1 MSPGTG
7 GDGVPHD
14 DPMQQTQVFRRV
26 HDTTATTV
34 LPTAA
39 PAPAPRRRR
48 PLRRVLTALGVVLAV
63 LLGYAALLLVLAFA
77 GMERVDAF
85 PAGDRPAASPGRTWL
100 IVGSDS
106 RENLSD
112 DQKTELS
119 TGSSDGKLTDTIM
132 MLTTAPNGVATL
144 ISIPRDSL
152 VDIPGNG
159 QNKINA
165 AYAFGGPPLLVQ
177 TVEQATGVRIQ
188 GYVEVGFDG
197 FFEIVE
203 AVDGVEVCL
212 EQPMQD
218 VRAGIDLPAGCQ
230 KLGGADALG
239 YVRARYS
246 DPSGDF
252 GRVER
257 QRDFIAALAA
267 KVVTPQVLL
276 NPLRAV
282 PLATATGDALVVD
295 EQSGPVDLARFGLAG
310 MRATGE
316 GGQMLTVPFG
326 GYATTGAGSVVL
338 WDEAEAE
345 ALFSAIREGT
355 RIPKRLLT

>member
-1 MSPGTG
+1 MSPGPG

-14 DPMQQTQVFRRV
+14 EEMQQTQIFRRV
-26 HDTTATTV
+26 REPVATSV
-34 LPTAA
+34 LPAAA

-48 PLRRVLTALGVVLAV
+48 PVRRVLTVLGVVLAV
-63 LLGYAALLLVLAFA
+63 LAGYAALLLVIAIA
-77 GMERVDAF
+77 GLERVEAF
-85 PAGDRPAASPGRTWL
+85 PSGERPAASPGRTWL

-106 RENLSD
+106 RENLTQQ
-112 DQKTELS
+112 QKDELS
-119 TGSSDGKLTDTIM
+119 TGSTQGTLTDTIM
-132 MLTTAPNGVATL
+132 MLTTAPDGMATL

-165 AYAFGGPPLLVQ
+165 AYALGGPPLLVA

-188 GYVEVGFDG
+188 GYVEVGLDG

-212 EQPMQD
+212 AEPIDD

-230 KLGGADALG
+230 RLGGADALG
-239 YVRARYS
+239 FVRARYS
-246 DPSGDF
+246 DPNGDF

-257 QRDFIAALAA
+257 QRDFIAALADR
-267 KVVTPQVLL
+267 VSTPTVAL
-276 NPLRAV
+276 NPFTAV
-282 PLATATGDALVVD
+282 PLAAAAGDALVVD
-295 EQSGPVDLARFGLAG
+295 NQAGPVDLARFGIAG

-316 GGQMLTVPFG
+316 AGQMLTVPFG
-326 GYATTGAGSVVL
+326 GYATTSAGSVVL
-338 WDEAEAE
+338 WDEAEAD
-345 ALFSAIREGT
+345 ALFAAIREGT